1 MGFFFGKVVNSV
13 LDLVSLRCQCNVDV
27 MALPFLPSFIHYG
40 ACTACQAQLDAVF
53 LERQP
58 RRAFRRFFLMLNLE
72 LLPSYPPGPLLPSR
86 TSQASTC
93 LWRSEVSGR
102 GSLRRL
108 LLREHGAVKRT
119 CP

>member
-1 MGFFFGKVVNSV
+1 MGFFLGKVVNSV

-72 LLPSYPPGPLLPSR
+72 LLPSYPPVLFCPPGPP
-86 TSQASTC
+86 
-93 LWRSEVSGR
+93 
-102 GSLRRL
+102 RRL
-108 LLREHGAVKRT
+108 PAFGGQRSVAVAPCVASCSGNT
-119 CP
+119 EL